1 MLADIARVLIPL
13 VREGELL
20 ACVGGEE
27 LAWLLPESA
36 PRRACRRR
44 TGSRGDLCRPSRR
57 PRRGHRLC
65 RVCSLDRAGSS
76 HELYRLAD
84 AALFWAKSH
93 GRDCAVTFEQGAVN
107 DIPHHERTA
116 QMERARALG
125 ALRALAR
132 AVDARDPATQRHSER
147 VATLPTIWQSSTDG
161 ASSGP
166 SACARPRSSTMSARS
181 VCPTRFS

>member
-1 MLADIARVLIPL
+1 MPTSPAYSSPWFGKVSCWRVSAVRNSPGCFPKAHLGAHAAAERARGAI
-13 VREGELL
+13 
-20 ACVGGEE
+20 
-27 LAWLLPESA
+27 SA
-36 PRRACRRR
+36 ARPGDLDAVTASAGCAHWIGPGRR
-44 TGSRGDLCRPSRR
+44 TSSTDWPTLR
-57 PRRGHRLC
+57 
-65 RVCSLDRAGSS
+65 CSGR
-76 HELYRLAD
+76 
-84 AALFWAKSH
+84 KSH